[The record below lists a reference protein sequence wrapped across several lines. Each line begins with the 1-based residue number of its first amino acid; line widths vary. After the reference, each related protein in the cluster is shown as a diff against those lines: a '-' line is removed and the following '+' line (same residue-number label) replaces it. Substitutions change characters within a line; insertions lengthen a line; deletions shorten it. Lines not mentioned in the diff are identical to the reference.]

1 MGSSSFLPFPEGDLK
16 MSSLKELEKFIKVRD
31 SGKLKPKKPKK
42 KPFASRALPR
52 HELLASLNWSRP
64 LLRVAVS
71 LLNTR
76 TADIAD
82 QLNRVTSEGEPQPKH
97 TPAYIQ

>member
-31 SGKLKPKKPKK
+31 SGKLKQKEPKK
-42 KPFASRALPR
+42 KPFESRALPR
-52 HELLASLNWSRP
+52 QQFLACLNWRRP
-64 LLRVAVS
+64 ILRVAVS

-82 QLNRVTSEGEPQPKH
+82 QLNKVSSEEEPQPKD
-97 TPAYIQ
+97 TPTYIQ